1 MVNRITIRIT
11 ISILFLYPGK
21 MNFSGDKN
29 SKRLL
34 LYLLNTKPNCSYQNY
49 VVHHFFFFLTKHP
62 MCRTSLRLNRC
73 LIKVKRKTLQVC
85 LSQLCDHS
93 QLLIIVLYF
102 QVITINPYQLELHL
116 LATGSFTDRHFQEH
130 HGSNCEPCQSVK
142 SHFGMRIL
150 L

>member
-1 MVNRITIRIT
+1 MVNRIT

-34 LYLLNTKPNCSYQNY
+34 LYLLNIKLNCSYQNY
-49 VVHHFFFFLTKHP
+49 VIHHFFLTKYP

-73 LIKVKRKTLQVC
+73 LIKVKRKTLPVC
-85 LSQLCDHS
+85 LSQFCDHS
-93 QLLIIVLYF
+93 RLLFIVLYF
-102 QVITINPYQLELHL
+102 QVININPQQLELHS
-116 LATGSFTDRHFQEH
+116 LATGSFTDRHFQEL